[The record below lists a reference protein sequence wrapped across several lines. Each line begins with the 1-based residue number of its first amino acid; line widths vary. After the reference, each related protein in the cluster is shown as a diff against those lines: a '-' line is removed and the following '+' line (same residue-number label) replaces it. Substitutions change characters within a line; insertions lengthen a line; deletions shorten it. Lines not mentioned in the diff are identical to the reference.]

1 MHSSWGAAML
11 GRLRRSASRQFTAV
25 ALIVAL
31 MLQGMAVTAAF
42 AHVAADGASNSL
54 GFEICRHN
62 GGLTGD
68 SGLTDAGE
76 AAIPGSAPEG
86 SGAHCVFCLAGA
98 AYALDAPLPS
108 ADFHVIIRPIVPWP
122 FTVWRL
128 PARTVYAS
136 ARPRG
141 PPPAA

>member
-1 MHSSWGAAML
+1 ML
-11 GRLRRSASRQFTAV
+11 GRLRRSVSRQFTAV
-25 ALIVAL
+25 ALVVAL

-42 AHVAADGASNSL
+42 AHVAAKAADGASNSL
-54 GFEICRHN
+54 GFEICHHS
-62 GGLTGD
+62 GGLTED

-86 SGAHCVFCLAGA
+86 SGAHCVFCLAGT

-108 ADFHVIIRPIVPWP
+108 ADFYVIIRSIVPWP
-122 FTVWRL
+122 FTAWRL

-141 PPPAA
+141 PPPVA